1 MRNSKKLSKNKKFYI
16 VIALL
21 IVFIINLIMQD
32 DSIHFVLRI
41 MKSAISMWIGVVA
54 IFLVAKIISLINLS
68 RES

>member
-1 MRNSKKLSKNKKFYI
+1 MENSKKLSKNKKFYI

-21 IVFIINLIMQD
+21 IVFIVNSIMQD

-41 MKSAISMWIGVVA
+41 MKSAISMWIGIVA

>member
-1 MRNSKKLSKNKKFYI
+1 MKNSKKLSKNKKFYI

>member
-1 MRNSKKLSKNKKFYI
+1 MDNSKKLSRNKKVWI
-16 VIALL
+16 GIALVL
-21 IVFIINLIMQD
+21 GFLINLRVHNNTMNFI
-32 DSIHFVLRI
+32 LRV